1 MISIVLQEGGSA
13 IGHRGPM
20 VVAATEGPHSFGP
33 ERTRRAVDAIV
44 RLRQTSHRDRLIY
57 VYVASE
63 DSNVPDAESR
73 RIASEIAQHVDVMVG
88 VHEGSGFRASAVRAV
103 VTGISLLQ
111 PRRISPRVLSSV
123 SDAGAYLQG
132 AFPELG
138 SAATIEEA
146 IEDVRAAA
154 RATV

>member
-13 IGHRGPM
+13 IGCRGPM
-20 VVAATEGPHSFGP
+20 VIAATEGPRSFRP
-33 ERTRRAVDAIV
+33 ELTRRAVDAIV
-44 RLRQTSHRDRLIY
+44 RLRQTSHRDKLIY

-63 DSNVPDAESR
+63 ESNVPDAESR
-73 RIASEIAQHVDVMVG
+73 RIAAELAQHVDAMVG
-88 VHEGSGFRASAVRAV
+88 VHEGDGFRASAIRAV

-111 PRRISPRVLSSV
+111 SRRITPRVHSSV
-123 SDAGAYLQG
+123 ADASVYLES

-138 SAATIEEA
+138 RAATIEAA
-146 IEDVRAAA
+146 IDDVRTAA